1 MAFLAPLAEGLL
13 AGGAEA
19 GAAEAGGLFGAEGGG
34 ALKQAGGLFGAGGG
48 GKNRSAAQANAT
60 SWPQYDVTS
69 AHKSWEQSEA

>member
-19 GAAEAGGLFGAEGGG
+19 GAAGEAGGLFGAEGGG
-34 ALKQAGGLFGAGGG
+34 ALKQAGGLFGGGG
-48 GKNRSAAQANAT
+48 GNRSKAQASSTA
-60 SWPQYDVTS
+60 WPQYDVTN